1 MDLKLSC
8 LIVDDDEIS
17 LRMLRELVDKSD
29 FLELKGAISNSL
41 EAAQA
46 LRDMP
51 IDILFLDVEMPTMNG
66 FELIQVLE
74 KKPQIILVSGSE
86 TYAIN
91 AFDFNATD
99 FLIKGRF
106 NYSRFLQAVNK
117 ARNNILRENA
127 ERANAVVEAPGGQ
140 PVSQGA
146 QGAVDNRTFFIKID
160 SMLVNFDLKDI
171 LWVEASGDYV
181 MITTSTKTHKLLT
194 KLKNVEEKLPQS
206 DFVRVHRSFIVRI
219 DKIRNIDNA
228 NLLIGNN
235 IIPIS
240 NSYRSHLLEKIN
252 TI

>member
-106 NYSRFLQAVNK
+106 NYARFLQAVNK

-127 ERANAVVEAPGGQ
+127 ERANAAAEVSNGQ

-146 QGAVDNRTFFIKID
+146 IDNRTFFIKID

>member
-1 MDLKLSC
+1 MNIKFSC
-8 LIVDDDEIS
+8 LIVDDDDFS
-17 LRMLRELVDKSD
+17 LRILKELVDKTD
-29 FLELKGAISNSL
+29 FLELKGAFGNSL
-41 EAAQA
+41 QAAQA
-46 LRDMP
+46 LHEMS

-91 AFDFNATD
+91 AFDLNVTD
-99 FLIKGRF
+99 FLIKGRCS
-106 NYSRFLQAVNK
+106 YGRFLQSVNK
-117 ARNNILRENA
+117 ARTNIIRENG
-127 ERANAVVEAPGGQ
+127 EKLEKAN
-140 PVSQGA
+140 PVDS
-146 QGAVDNRTFFIKID
+146 RTFFIKVD
-160 SMLVNFDLKDI
+160 SMLVNFDLNEI

-181 MITTSTKTHKLLT
+181 MINTLNKTHKLLT
-194 KLKNVEEKLPQS
+194 KLKNVEEKLPSQ

-240 NSYRSHLLEKIN
+240 NSYRHNLLEKIN

>member
-1 MDLKLSC
+1 MNANLSC

-17 LRMLRELVDKSD
+17 LRMIRELIKKTDY
-29 FLELKGAISNSL
+29 LELKGACSSSL
-41 EAAQA
+41 DAAKF
-46 LRDMP
+46 LREVQ
-51 IDILFLDVEMPTMNG
+51 IDILFLDVEMPTMSG

-74 KKPQIILVSGSE
+74 KKPQIILISGSE
-86 TYAIN
+86 NYAIN
-91 AFDFNATD
+91 AFDLNATD

-106 NYSRFLQAVNK
+106 NYARFLKAVNK
-117 ARNNILRENA
+117 AQYNIERDSA
-127 ERANAVVEAPGGQ
+127 EKNI
-140 PVSQGA
+140 PVDSK
-146 QGAVDNRTFFIKID
+146 NFFIKID

-181 MITTSTKTHKLLT
+181 IINTSGKEHKLLT
-194 KLKNVEEKLPQS
+194 KLKNIEEKLPAH

-228 NLLIGNN
+228 NLLIGNH

-240 NSYRSHLLEKIN
+240 NSYRNNLLEKIS

>member
-1 MDLKLSC
+1 MSVKFTC

-17 LRMLRELVDKSD
+17 LRILKELIDKTE
-29 FLELKGAISNSL
+29 FLELKGAFANSV

-46 LRDMP
+46 LREMP

-66 FELIQVLE
+66 FELMQVLE

-91 AFDFNATD
+91 AFDLNVTD

-106 NYSRFLQAVNK
+106 NYARFLQAVNK
-117 ARNNILRENA
+117 ARTNVIRENTEKPDKSKA
-127 ERANAVVEAPGGQ
+127 
-140 PVSQGA
+140 S
-146 QGAVDNRTFFIKID
+146 DSRTFFIKVD

-181 MITTSTKTHKLLT
+181 LITTLNKTHKLLT
-194 KLKNVEEKLPQS
+194 KLKNVEEKLPAQ

-240 NSYRSHLLEKIN
+240 NSYRHNLLEKIN